1 MIDFSQAR
9 RLAAEA
15 EHADLPTE
23 RYLAAYRSAEQVAI
37 AAISAAPV
45 GTRPRQDVWSLLYRV
60 APEFGEWA
68 GFFAAVAPKARA
80 VQAGARAL
88 VTERDA
94 ADLVRDSQQ
103 YLAETA
109 RWLGRREQAG
119 RQQPGHQQAGRE
131 QVGRQQAGRQQAGR
145 QQAAAKAS

>member
-15 EHADLPTE
+15 EYADLPTE

-80 VQAGARAL
+80 VQAGAKAL

-109 RWLGRREQAG
+109 RWLRRRE
-119 RQQPGHQQAGRE
+119 
-131 QVGRQQAGRQQAGR
+131 QAGRQQAGR